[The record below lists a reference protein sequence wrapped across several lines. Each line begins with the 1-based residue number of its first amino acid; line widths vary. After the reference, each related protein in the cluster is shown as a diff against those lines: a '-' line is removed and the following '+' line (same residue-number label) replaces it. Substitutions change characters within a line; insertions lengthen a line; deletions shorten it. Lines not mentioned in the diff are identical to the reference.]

1 MLKKKLGFL
10 CGIMVL
16 LSLAGYFICLFA
28 GDSKQLNREDEFVVV
43 TSFYPMYVLA
53 ENLTEGVDGITVS
66 NLTEN
71 QTGCLHDYQLTAWD
85 MKLLATADAFVIN
98 GAGMELFMDKV
109 LDSYAE
115 LPVIEASYNIP
126 LLEGVAH
133 DHDHG
138 VETDLHGHEDSEV
151 HEEEEFHAEHDE
163 EEEHTGAHTHSH
175 EENGHVWLDV
185 ERYRQQL
192 VTVTEELQR
201 LFPEQTDTL
210 SAAADV
216 YDDKLQEL
224 FLEIKEL
231 KGQTQGIPV
240 VIFHEAFA
248 YLAESL
254 EMEVL
259 MALSLDEETVPSAG
273 EIAEVIEEINYHGAA
288 LILIEEAYAEY
299 AEKILEETAA
309 EVVYLD
315 PLVTGDGAADSYL
328 VGMRKNLETIRKA
341 AELR

>member
-16 LSLAGYFICLFA
+16 LSLAGYIICLFA
-28 GDSKQLNREDEFVVV
+28 GGSKQLNKEEEFLVV

-53 ENLTEGVDGITVS
+53 ENLTEGVEGVTVS

-71 QTGCLHDYQLTAWD
+71 QTGCLHDYQLTARD
-85 MKLLATADAFVIN
+85 MKLLATADAFLIN

-109 LDSYAE
+109 LESYGE
-115 LPVIEASYNIP
+115 LSVIEASHGLP
-126 LLEGVAH
+126 LLEGVEH

-138 VETDLHGHEDSEV
+138 EEPKV
-151 HEEEEFHAEHDE
+151 HEEEEGHDE
-163 EEEHTGAHTHSH
+163 HAHSH
-175 EENGHVWLDV
+175 SHGENGHVWLDV

-192 VTVTEELQR
+192 ITVTEELQR
-201 LFPEQTDTL
+201 LLPEQADVL
-210 SAAADV
+210 SAAADA

-224 FLEIKEL
+224 SWEIDEL
-231 KGQTQGIPV
+231 KEQTRGVHV

-273 EIAEVIEEINYHGAA
+273 EIAEVIEEINYHGAT
-288 LILIEEAYAEY
+288 LILIEESYAEH
-299 AEKILEETAA
+299 AEKILAETGA

-328 VGMRKNLETIRKA
+328 FGMQKNLAAIRETVENKS
-341 AELR
+341 ETEGK